1 MKFLIGLIIAIP
13 TLIAILLFTIAGL
26 AYNNPAMLAAGKN
39 PVIAILCIIAG
50 LVAAIPLIAAVIVGL
65 GSLIGSGKK
74 KAHKNIEKDI
84 EN

>member
-26 AYNNPAMLAAGKN
+26 AYNNPAMLSAGTN

-50 LVAAIPLIAAVIVGL
+50 VVAAIPLLVAVIIGL

-74 KAHKNIEKDI
+74 KDVEKDN
-84 EN
+84 EK